1 MLDQFKLR
9 VKNEVS
15 AFLFGLERSEERLL
29 WLLLCLRGTLV
40 TDLEVPAR
48 ILWRILIEEERLHPV
63 KPHQVGAR

>member
-9 VKNEVS
+9 VKDEVS

-48 ILWRILIEEERLHPV
+48 SLRRILIEEERLHPV
-63 KPHQVGAR
+63 EPHQVGTR

>member
-48 ILWRILIEEERLHPV
+48 ILRRILIEEERLHPV
-63 KPHQVGAR
+63 EPHQVGAR